1 MADGIVNKTR
11 RKLVVAPA
19 CACLLGGCAVLSS
32 QEAVVF
38 CQAADAVTTLHAV
51 DLGAREANPLVEWLL
66 AEFGPE
72 GFIAA
77 KIGVTLLFLQVYPQV
92 SSDLVTLVNAVTCGV
107 AAHNAWVAS
116 EVEGRIPPERA
127 PEE

>member
-1 MADGIVNKTR
+1 MGDVIVNTLSPKVLT
-11 RKLVVAPA
+11 LA
-19 CACLLGGCAVLSS
+19 CACLLSGCAVLASE
-32 QEAVVF
+32 EAVVF

-51 DLGAREANPLVEWLL
+51 DLGAREANPLVEWMLK
-66 AEFGPE
+66 EFGPE

-77 KIGVTLLFLQVYPQV
+77 KIGVTLLFLQVYPQL